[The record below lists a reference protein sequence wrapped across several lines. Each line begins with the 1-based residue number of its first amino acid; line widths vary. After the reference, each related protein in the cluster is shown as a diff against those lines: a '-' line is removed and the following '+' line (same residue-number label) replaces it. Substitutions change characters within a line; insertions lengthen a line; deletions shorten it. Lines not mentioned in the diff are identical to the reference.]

1 MKKKQK
7 SNTFLENLYKEY
19 KVVISNDKT
28 FEERLSFKATKAGVF
43 LVGVI
48 FTTAL
53 IALTVVL
60 IFFTQ
65 LKEYVPGYSSLEL
78 LKSSKELSFKTDSI
92 EKIIALNNQYYNS
105 IKKVLI
111 GELDTIAFNKD
122 SILSE
127 INSDLFS
134 SELNP
139 SSEDSLLREY
149 IEEEDMFNLTKN
161 QLLIQNKILFQPV
174 LGEVTQKFNYKENHF
189 AIDIAVDTGTPIKAI
204 SDGRVVLSEWT
215 METGHVIIIDHG
227 DMLLSVYKHNSS
239 LVKKQ
244 NELVAAG
251 EVIALSGNQ
260 GTLTTG
266 PHLHYEVLKNGK
278 KVNPAPYCY
287 NNDLSIEEYDKMIKL
302 SSKENQS
309 FD

>member
-7 SNTFLENLYKEY
+7 NNTFLENLYKEY

-28 FEERLSFKATKAGVF
+28 FEERLSFKATKAGFF

-53 IALTVVL
+53 IVLTVVL

-92 EKIIALNNQYYNS
+92 EKMIALNNQYYNS

-111 GELDTIAFNKD
+111 GELDTIAFNRD

-134 SELNP
+134 SELSP
-139 SSEDSLLREY
+139 SSEDSLLRKY
-149 IEEEDMFNLTKN
+149 IEEEDLFNLTKN

-174 LGEVTQKFNYKENHF
+174 LGEITQKFNYKENHF
-189 AIDIAVDTGTPIKAI
+189 AIDVAVDTGTPIKAI

-215 METGHVIIIDHG
+215 METGHVIIVDHG

-239 LVKKQ
+239 LIKKQ
-244 NELVAAG
+244 NELVTAG

-266 PHLHYEVLKNGK
+266 PHLHFELWKNGTPIDPEQFFNFK
-278 KVNPAPYCY
+278 
-287 NNDLSIEEYDKMIKL
+287 
-302 SSKENQS
+302 
-309 FD
+309 

>member
-1 MKKKQK
+1 MRKKQK
-7 SNTFLENLYKEY
+7 NDAFLENLYKEY

-92 EKIIALNNQYYNS
+92 EKMIALNNQYYNS

-134 SELNP
+134 SELSP

-266 PHLHYEVLKNGK
+266 PHLHFELWKNG
-278 KVNPAPYCY
+278 APIDPEQFF
-287 NNDLSIEEYDKMIKL
+287 NFK
-302 SSKENQS
+302 
-309 FD
+309 

>member
-1 MKKKQK
+1 MRKKQK
-7 SNTFLENLYKEY
+7 NAAFLENLYKEY

-28 FEERLSFKATKAGVF
+28 FEERLSFKTTKAGVF
-43 LVGVI
+43 LIGTI
-48 FTTAL
+48 FTAAL
-53 IALTVVL
+53 IVLTVVL

-78 LKSSKELSFKTDSI
+78 LKTTKELSFKTDSI
-92 EKIIALNNQYYNS
+92 EKMIALNSQYYNS

-111 GELDTIAFNKD
+111 GELDTIAFNRD

-127 INSDLFS
+127 INLDLFS
-134 SELNP
+134 SELSP
-139 SSEDSLLREY
+139 SSEDSLLRKY
-149 IEEEDMFNLTKN
+149 IEEEDLFNLTKN

-174 LGEVTQKFNYKENHF
+174 LGEITQKFNYKENHF
-189 AIDIAVDTGTPIKAI
+189 AIDIAVDTGTPIKAV

-215 METGHVIIIDHG
+215 MQTGHVIIIDHG

-266 PHLHYEVLKNGK
+266 PHLHFELWKNG
-278 KVNPAPYCY
+278 APIDPEQFF
-287 NNDLSIEEYDKMIKL
+287 NFK
-302 SSKENQS
+302 
-309 FD
+309 

>member
-92 EKIIALNNQYYNS
+92 EKMIALNNQYYNS

-134 SELNP
+134 SELSP

-244 NELVAAG
+244 NELVASG

-266 PHLHYEVLKNGK
+266 PHLHFELWKNGAPI
-278 KVNPAPYCY
+278 NPEQFF
-287 NNDLSIEEYDKMIKL
+287 NFK
-302 SSKENQS
+302 
-309 FD
+309 

>member
-127 INSDLFS
+127 LNSDLFS
-134 SELNP
+134 SELSP

-266 PHLHYEVLKNGK
+266 PHLHFELWKNGAPI
-278 KVNPAPYCY
+278 NPEQFF
-287 NNDLSIEEYDKMIKL
+287 NFK
-302 SSKENQS
+302 
-309 FD
+309 

>member
-43 LVGVI
+43 LVGAI

-92 EKIIALNNQYYNS
+92 EKMIALNNQYYNS

-134 SELNP
+134 SELSP

-189 AIDIAVDTGTPIKAI
+189 AIDIAVDIGTPIKAI

-266 PHLHYEVLKNGK
+266 PHLHFELWKNG
-278 KVNPAPYCY
+278 APIDPEQFF
-287 NNDLSIEEYDKMIKL
+287 NFK
-302 SSKENQS
+302 
-309 FD
+309 

>member
-1 MKKKQK
+1 MRKKQK
-7 SNTFLENLYKEY
+7 NGTFLENLYKEY

-43 LVGVI
+43 LIGTI
-48 FTTAL
+48 FTAAL
-53 IALTVVL
+53 IVLTVIL

-92 EKIIALNNQYYNS
+92 EKMIALNSQYYNS

-111 GELDTIAFNKD
+111 GELDTIAFNRD

-127 INSDLFS
+127 INLDLFS
-134 SELNP
+134 SELSP
-139 SSEDSLLREY
+139 SSEDSLLRKY

-189 AIDIAVDTGTPIKAI
+189 AIDIAIDTGTPVKAI

-215 METGHVIIIDHG
+215 METGHVIIVDHG

-266 PHLHYEVLKNGK
+266 PHLHFELWKNG
-278 KVNPAPYCY
+278 APIDPEQFF
-287 NNDLSIEEYDKMIKL
+287 NFK
-302 SSKENQS
+302 
-309 FD
+309 

>member
-1 MKKKQK
+1 
-7 SNTFLENLYKEY
+7 
-19 KVVISNDKT
+19 VVISNDKT
-28 FEERLSFKATKAGVF
+28 FEERLSFKTTKAGVF
-43 LVGVI
+43 LIGTI
-48 FTTAL
+48 FTAAL
-53 IALTVVL
+53 IILTVVL

-92 EKIIALNNQYYNS
+92 EKMIALNSQYYNS

-111 GELDTIAFNKD
+111 GELDTIAFNRD

-127 INSDLFS
+127 INLDLFS
-134 SELNP
+134 SELSP
-139 SSEDSLLREY
+139 SSEDSLLRKY

-174 LGEVTQKFNYKENHF
+174 LGEITQKFNYKENHF
-189 AIDIAVDTGTPIKAI
+189 AIDIAIDTGTPVKAI

-215 METGHVIIIDHG
+215 METGHVIIVDHG

-266 PHLHYEVLKNGK
+266 PHLHFELWKNG
-278 KVNPAPYCY
+278 APIDPEQFF
-287 NNDLSIEEYDKMIKL
+287 NFK
-302 SSKENQS
+302 
-309 FD
+309 

>member
-48 FTTAL
+48 FATAL

-92 EKIIALNNQYYNS
+92 EKMIALNNQYYNS

-134 SELNP
+134 SELSP

-266 PHLHYEVLKNGK
+266 PHLHFELWKNG
-278 KVNPAPYCY
+278 APIDPEQFF
-287 NNDLSIEEYDKMIKL
+287 NFK
-302 SSKENQS
+302 
-309 FD
+309 

>member
-1 MKKKQK
+1 MRKKQK
-7 SNTFLENLYKEY
+7 NGTFLENLYKEY

-92 EKIIALNNQYYNS
+92 EKMIALNNQYYNS

-134 SELNP
+134 SELSP

-244 NELVAAG
+244 NELVASG

-266 PHLHYEVLKNGK
+266 PHLHFELWKNG
-278 KVNPAPYCY
+278 APIDPEQFF
-287 NNDLSIEEYDKMIKL
+287 NFK
-302 SSKENQS
+302 
-309 FD
+309 

>member
-1 MKKKQK
+1 MRKKQK
-7 SNTFLENLYKEY
+7 STTFLENLYKEY

-43 LVGVI
+43 LIGTI
-48 FTTAL
+48 FTAAL
-53 IALTVVL
+53 IVLTVGL

-78 LKSSKELSFKTDSI
+78 LKTSKELSFKTDSI
-92 EKIIALNNQYYNS
+92 EKMIALNNQYYNS

-111 GELDTIAFNKD
+111 GELDTIAFNRD

-127 INSDLFS
+127 INSELFS
-134 SELNP
+134 SELSP
-139 SSEDSLLREY
+139 SSEDSLLRKY

-189 AIDIAVDTGTPIKAI
+189 AIDIAVDIGTPIKAI

-266 PHLHYEVLKNGK
+266 PHLHFELWKNGAPI
-278 KVNPAPYCY
+278 NPEQFF
-287 NNDLSIEEYDKMIKL
+287 NFK
-302 SSKENQS
+302 
-309 FD
+309 

>member
-134 SELNP
+134 SELSP

-266 PHLHYEVLKNGK
+266 PHLHFELWKNGAPI
-278 KVNPAPYCY
+278 NPEQFF
-287 NNDLSIEEYDKMIKL
+287 NFK
-302 SSKENQS
+302 
-309 FD
+309 

>member
-1 MKKKQK
+1 MRKKQK
-7 SNTFLENLYKEY
+7 NDAFLENLYKEY

-28 FEERLSFKATKAGVF
+28 FEERLSFKTTKAEVF
-43 LVGVI
+43 LIGTI
-48 FTTAL
+48 FTAAL
-53 IALTVVL
+53 IVLTVVL

-78 LKSSKELSFKTDSI
+78 LKSSKELIFKTDSI
-92 EKIIALNNQYYNS
+92 EKMIALNSQYYNS

-111 GELDTIAFNKD
+111 GELDTIAFNRD

-127 INSDLFS
+127 INLDLFS
-134 SELNP
+134 SELSP
-139 SSEDSLLREY
+139 SSEDSLLRKY

-174 LGEVTQKFNYKENHF
+174 LGEITQKFNYKENHF
-189 AIDIAVDTGTPIKAI
+189 AIDIAVDTGTPIKAV

-266 PHLHYEVLKNGK
+266 PHLHFELWKNG
-278 KVNPAPYCY
+278 APIDPEQFF
-287 NNDLSIEEYDKMIKL
+287 NFK
-302 SSKENQS
+302 
-309 FD
+309 

>member
-1 MKKKQK
+1 MRKKQK
-7 SNTFLENLYKEY
+7 STTFLENLYKEY

-92 EKIIALNNQYYNS
+92 EKMIALNNQYYNS

-134 SELNP
+134 SELSP

-189 AIDIAVDTGTPIKAI
+189 AIDIAVDIGTPIKAI

-266 PHLHYEVLKNGK
+266 PHLHFELWKNGAPI
-278 KVNPAPYCY
+278 NPEQFF
-287 NNDLSIEEYDKMIKL
+287 NFK
-302 SSKENQS
+302 
-309 FD
+309 

>member
-1 MKKKQK
+1 MRKKQK
-7 SNTFLENLYKEY
+7 NDAFLENLYKEY

-28 FEERLSFKATKAGVF
+28 FEERLSFKTTKAGVF
-43 LVGVI
+43 LIGTI
-48 FTTAL
+48 FTAAL
-53 IALTVVL
+53 IVLTVVL

-78 LKSSKELSFKTDSI
+78 LKTTKELSFKTDSI
-92 EKIIALNNQYYNS
+92 EKMIALNSQYYNS

-111 GELDTIAFNKD
+111 GELDTIAFNRD

-127 INSDLFS
+127 INLDLFS
-134 SELNP
+134 SELSP
-139 SSEDSLLREY
+139 SSEDSLLRKY

-174 LGEVTQKFNYKENHF
+174 LGEITQKFNYKENHF
-189 AIDIAVDTGTPIKAI
+189 AIDIAVDTGTPIKAV

-215 METGHVIIIDHG
+215 MQTGHVIIIDHG
-227 DMLLSVYKHNSS
+227 DMLLAVYKHNSS

-266 PHLHYEVLKNGK
+266 PHLHFELWKNG
-278 KVNPAPYCY
+278 APIDPEQFF
-287 NNDLSIEEYDKMIKL
+287 NFK
-302 SSKENQS
+302 
-309 FD
+309 

>member
-1 MKKKQK
+1 MRKKQK
-7 SNTFLENLYKEY
+7 NAAFLENLYKEY

-28 FEERLSFKATKAGVF
+28 FEERLSFKTTKAGVF
-43 LVGVI
+43 LIGTI
-48 FTTAL
+48 FTAAL
-53 IALTVVL
+53 IVLTVVL

-78 LKSSKELSFKTDSI
+78 LKTTKELSFKTDSI
-92 EKIIALNNQYYNS
+92 EKMIALNSQYYNS

-111 GELDTIAFNKD
+111 GELDTIAFNRD

-127 INSDLFS
+127 INLDLFS
-134 SELNP
+134 SELSP
-139 SSEDSLLREY
+139 SSEDSLLRKY

-174 LGEVTQKFNYKENHF
+174 LGEITQKFNYKENHF
-189 AIDIAVDTGTPIKAI
+189 AIDIAVDTGTPIKAV

-215 METGHVIIIDHG
+215 MQTGHVIIIDHG

-266 PHLHYEVLKNGK
+266 PHLHFELWKNG
-278 KVNPAPYCY
+278 APIDPEQFF
-287 NNDLSIEEYDKMIKL
+287 NFK
-302 SSKENQS
+302 
-309 FD
+309 